1 MHNKKLW
8 DKEAV
13 FSHYNVQCNAWVL
26 HWFWATVVVMQ
37 AMWKKVAIDILYW
50 YKVDVFKTNESY
62 FVTSGEVADLRTEV
76 GRFDLSLFW
85 QIIQISNFAKLIISV
100 QIVVSWELKKFKCS
114 NFGQVVSWEC
124 CQPRLWPASQLG
136 RDLGQN
142 DGERKICQ
150 ILIRIQYPWVWRR
163 RRRRTDLGGILVVRL
178 TAGDLIYCRWVQMQI
193 FSGCLVTSSCPSLCT
208 RSVLIW
214 YCWKCQ

>member
-1 MHNKKLW
+1 MKGCSPPAECECDRWRDGTTASSFAGHKVRLFDNIAKVKP
-8 DKEAV
+8 KYAQQEALRQR
-13 FSHYNVQCNAWVL
+13 SCLLTLQCAVQCVSFAL
-26 HWFWATVVVMQ
+26 
-37 AMWKKVAIDILYW
+37 ILSDYCGDASNVEKGCNW
-50 YKVDVFKTNESY
+50 HLILIQSWRLTNEIY

-142 DGERKICQ
+142 DGERKWC
-150 ILIRIQYPWVWRR
+150 
-163 RRRRTDLGGILVVRL
+163 
-178 TAGDLIYCRWVQMQI
+178 
-193 FSGCLVTSSCPSLCT
+193 
-208 RSVLIW
+208 
-214 YCWKCQ
+214 